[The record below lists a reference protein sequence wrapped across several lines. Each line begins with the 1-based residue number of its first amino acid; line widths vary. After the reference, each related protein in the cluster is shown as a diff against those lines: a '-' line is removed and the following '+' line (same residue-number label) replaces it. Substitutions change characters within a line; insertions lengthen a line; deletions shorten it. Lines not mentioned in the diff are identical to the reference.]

1 MRPLPLALALAFL
14 PSLGLAQRLPACDPV
29 GYPPGACGRM
39 PDGCGGFVELRPCPE
54 ERRLVVR
61 EAGVWTLRGAA
72 SPVPAFA
79 TRLAGESADAS
90 WIYVYSN
97 TPLDE
102 VRVRAR
108 YAGGRAGWAYPAPSS
123 TRGAIAWTGVGAPPQ
138 GDGAWA
144 RIALGVATP
153 AGGPMSG
160 NGVLLHAGTVRFQS
174 PIEVRDG
181 AAVAARG
188 EHSVW
193 IVSSRGFEES
203 RIAGRDSVSIRTG
216 DRAGLR
222 QRLREELLER
232 GLSEAE
238 ADALLEARA
247 ELLAGDHV
255 LYFLP
260 RDAIE
265 RAQPLSITP
274 APDAVVRV
282 RLIVDG
288 R

>member
-1 MRPLPLALALAFL
+1 
-14 PSLGLAQRLPACDPV
+14 
-29 GYPPGACGRM
+29 
-39 PDGCGGFVELRPCPE
+39 
-54 ERRLVVR
+54 
-61 EAGVWTLRGAA
+61 
-72 SPVPAFA
+72 
-79 TRLAGESADAS
+79 
-90 WIYVYSN
+90 
-97 TPLDE
+97 
-102 VRVRAR
+102 
-108 YAGGRAGWAYPAPSS
+108 
-123 TRGAIAWTGVGAPPQ
+123 
-138 GDGAWA
+138 
-144 RIALGVATP
+144 
-153 AGGPMSG
+153 
-160 NGVLLHAGTVRFQS
+160 
-174 PIEVRDG
+174 
-181 AAVAARG
+181 
-188 EHSVW
+188 VW